1 MNLDTVNKIY
11 IIIFEAHHSHKKLK
25 DSLEGQAI
33 LLIFFLELEISGVAE
48 QSIHQNSEKW

>member
-11 IIIFEAHHSHKKLK
+11 IIVFEAHHSHKKLK